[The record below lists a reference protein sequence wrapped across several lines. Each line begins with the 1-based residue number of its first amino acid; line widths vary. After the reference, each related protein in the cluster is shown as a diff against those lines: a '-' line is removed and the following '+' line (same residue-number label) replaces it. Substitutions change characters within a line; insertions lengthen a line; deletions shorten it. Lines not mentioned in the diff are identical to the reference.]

1 MLGVR
6 WGILDSGER
15 RYLVVYDV
23 VLSFFIAVKIG
34 GIKCV
39 VMYHIL
45 SISPYKGIK
54 VPVKLHCSVG
64 V

>member
-34 GIKCV
+34 GYKMCCNV
-39 VMYHIL
+39 PHSLYL
-45 SISPYKGIK
+45 S
-54 VPVKLHCSVG
+54 LQRH
-64 V
+64 